1 MFLLRDDI
9 NEIAAHF
16 KAGKLICFPT
26 DTVWAIGCDASN
38 PEAVAKVRALK
49 QLPEQEGMV
58 VLASN
63 NAMVTSYV
71 APLPPRIETLLELH
85 QRPLTLIYPQNLH
98 FPKNVTA
105 QDGSVAI
112 RLVKDDFCIQLL
124 QATGKP
130 IIATTANSYGD
141 PIPTTF
147 GGISSEILRS
157 VDYVV
162 KYKQDDK
169 NPGTPSPIAR
179 LDHFQELEF
188 IRE

>member
-16 KAGKLICFPT
+16 RAGKLICFPT

-38 PEAVAKVRALK
+38 AEAVANLRALK
-49 QLPEQEGMV
+49 QLPEHEGMV
-58 VLASN
+58 VIASN
-63 NAMVTSYV
+63 SAMVNSYV

-98 FPKNVTA
+98 FPKNVPA
-105 QDGSVAI
+105 KDGSVAI
-112 RLVKDDFCIQLL
+112 RIVKDDFCTQLV

-130 IIATTANSYGD
+130 LIATTANLYGS
-141 PIPTTF
+141 PIPTSF

-157 VDYVV
+157 VDHVV

-169 NPGTPSPIAR
+169 NPMTPSPIAR
-179 LDHFQELEF
+179 LDQFQELEF
-188 IRE
+188 IRD

>member
-16 KAGKLICFPT
+16 KAGRLVCFPT

-38 PEAVAKVRALK
+38 AEAVDKIRAIK
-49 QLPEQEGMV
+49 QIPDQEGLV
-58 VLASN
+58 VLALN
-63 NAMVTSYV
+63 NSMVKSFA
-71 APLPPRIETLLELH
+71 APQPPRIETLLDLH
-85 QRPLTLIYPQNLH
+85 QRPLTLIYPQNFH
-98 FPKNVTA
+98 FPKNVLA
-105 QDGSVAI
+105 NDGSVAI
-112 RLVKDDFCIQLL
+112 RVVKDDFCAAIL
-124 QATGKP
+124 QTLGLP
-130 IIATTANSYGD
+130 IVATTANSTGN

-147 GGISSEILRS
+147 GGISSEILKA

-169 NPGTPSPIAR
+169 NPGSPSPIAR
-179 LDHFQELEF
+179 LDAFQELEF